1 MAFFRFIAIVLL
13 VLAFLFLGG
22 DVVSSLEKGDM
33 VMRGL
38 TEGLALFGADPT
50 AWIERTFPSGVADIF
65 KMVMSWPAWA
75 TLGVLGLVIGALSYG
90 RPDGY
95 RDPDE
100 MSGFADGGNGD

>member
-1 MAFFRFIAIVLL
+1 MGFFRFIAIVLL

-22 DVVSSLEKGDM
+22 DVITSLEKGDI

-38 TEGLALFGADPT
+38 TDGLALFGADPG
-50 AWIERTFPSGVADIF
+50 AWLERTFPAGVADIF

-90 RPDGY
+90 RPESY
-95 RDPDE
+95 RDPDD
-100 MSGFADGGNGD
+100 MGGFAGNGNGD